1 MRPREHSLWL
11 RLRARLGR
19 CLERL
24 TGRTETPE
32 ERFRELFER
41 MPEPVWIVTDT
52 RFIEANPA
60 ALAAIGYRDRPS
72 FLSLH
77 PAEVSPE
84 YQPDGELSRVKAER
98 MARLGLEQGVHRFEW
113 VHKRR
118 DGTLF
123 PVEVTLTSID
133 WLGKPSIYCTWRD
146 ITQQKTTEEAL
157 KSSELKFS
165 LAYQSSPYAIV
176 ITRQADGKVLEV
188 NPAFETMTGYSRH
201 EAVGKTSLEL
211 DLWVDEQA
219 RKRFLGQ
226 LADRGQVDQLEQ
238 TFRRRDCTLF
248 TGLIS
253 ARSFRLHDEPLL
265 LGSILDITES
275 KQAEAALRESEVRF
289 HTLFEFS
296 NDAIVIMDEGHCID
310 CNEQALELYGCARE
324 NIIGASPMDFSPAEQ
339 QDGQDTLN
347 KVCDLVGAALAG
359 TPQHFE
365 WRHQRFDGSQFDVE
379 VSLKAFE
386 SGGKTLL
393 QSVVRDITE
402 RKQAEVGLQE
412 SEARYRALNAS
423 LEQKVSERT
432 QELVD
437 AQDQLRGLLE
447 QVARSEARFRT
458 IFEQSPLGIAL
469 IDSLTGEFQEVNDRF
484 ASITG
489 RTRAEMA
496 RIDWMRITH
505 PEDVQEDLDNMARM
519 NAGEIPGFQM
529 NKRYLRPDGSVVW
542 ISMTIAPVTA
552 EPSGTSRHLCLIED
566 ITERKRTL
574 EQLEELN
581 RTLEQKVAERTAQ
594 AEAAN
599 VAKSQFLAN
608 MSHEIR
614 TPLNAILGLSQ
625 ILEREPLTED
635 QHDLISKIS
644 TSGNGLLHIIND
656 ILDFSKIEAGQLQ
669 LDAQPFDL
677 KGLVSEVGQLL
688 THSAEMKSLMLHYGA
703 ADVLP
708 ERWIG
713 DGPRIKQIL
722 LNLVGNAI
730 KFTEAGQVSLRV
742 LPLTQSAEEGRLR
755 FEIEDTGIGIDAETL
770 SRLFQPFTQA
780 DVRTTRR
787 YGGTG
792 LGLSICKRL
801 VEMMGGTIGAHGEPG
816 QGSTFWFE
824 LPLRRAEDAPGQ
836 AELKPDPQSSGPR
849 LPGLRVLAVDDN
861 RINLFMLE
869 RALKLEG
876 ATVRMAGDGQQA
888 LDILRAA
895 PGDFDVVLMDVQMP
909 VMDGLAATR
918 AIRDDPALARM
929 PVVALT
935 AAVMAEEREAALTAG
950 VDDFLTKPIN
960 LESMCAALGHYAQR

>member
-226 LADRGQVDQLEQ
+226 LGDRGQVDQLEQ
-238 TFRRRDCTLF
+238 TFRKRDHTLF

-265 LGSILDITES
+265 LGSILDITER
-275 KQAEAALRESEVRF
+275 KQAEAALR
-289 HTLFEFS
+289 
-296 NDAIVIMDEGHCID
+296 D
-310 CNEQALELYGCARE
+310 
-324 NIIGASPMDFSPAEQ
+324 
-339 QDGQDTLN
+339 
-347 KVCDLVGAALAG
+347 
-359 TPQHFE
+359 
-365 WRHQRFDGSQFDVE
+365 
-379 VSLKAFE
+379 
-386 SGGKTLL
+386 
-393 QSVVRDITE
+393 
-402 RKQAEVGLQE
+402 
-412 SEARYRALNAS
+412 SEARFRALSAS
-423 LEQKVSERT
+423 LEQKVSART
-432 QELVD
+432 AELG
-437 AQDQLRGLLE
+437 AARDQLQGLLE
-447 QVARSEARFRT
+447 RVGRSEARFRT
-458 IFEQSPLGIAL
+458 MFEQAPLGIAL

-552 EPSGTSRHLCLIED
+552 EPGGTSRHLCLIED

-688 THSAEMKSLMLHYGA
+688 THSAEMKSLMLRYGA
-703 ADVLP
+703 ADTLA

-713 DGPRIKQIL
+713 DGLRIKQIL

-742 LPLTQSAEEGRLR
+742 LPLTQTGEVGRLR

-780 DVRTTRR
+780 DLGTTRR

-909 VMDGLAATR
+909 VMEGLAATR